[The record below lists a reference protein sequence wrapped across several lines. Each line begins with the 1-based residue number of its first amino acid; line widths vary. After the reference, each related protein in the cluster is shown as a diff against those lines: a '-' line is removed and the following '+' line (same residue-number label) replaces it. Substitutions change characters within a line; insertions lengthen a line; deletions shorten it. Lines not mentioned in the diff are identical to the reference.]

1 MDESRVGGNAAVGV
15 PGALSNQP
23 PGPSSVPEQAGAGE
37 GGADAVGA
45 PGSARKQATRNY
57 ELDRTISYTK
67 HQQGRVRRLTVAVV
81 VDDLSSINPES
92 GEAVRTPWDQNELQR
107 LRILVQDAVGFSA
120 LRGDSVNVVNTPFVA
135 EEPIVTE
142 DAPIWKQDWIWDIV
156 KQAMAVIF
164 VLVLVFGILR
174 PILRNLATAGTAG
187 NVAGLGAAGDVS
199 AELAGLDGADFSS
212 DSVTFGSDDELLPTP
227 NESFDYQLNAIRS
240 MVAED
245 PARVAQAVKQWVD
258 QGGGEIDKAAILLIS
273 LGETDAA
280 EILKHMGPK
289 EVQMIGEAM
298 AQLNNVPQTK
308 VESVIGDFM
317 GLVSDQTGIG
327 INNDIYIRSMLNQAL
342 GEEKAKTL
350 LDRILMSTNTSGL
363 DTLRWMEPRQIAE
376 IIRYEHPQI
385 QAVVVAY
392 LEPDA
397 AAGVLGCFDEKQR
410 LDILMR
416 VAALDRIQPQAL
428 QELND
433 ILERQFAGAG
443 GSSTAT
449 LGGVKSAANIM
460 NFIDSSIEVELME
473 SIKESDEYLASSIS
487 DLMFVFDNLLDVED
501 MGIQAIL
508 REVSTDVL
516 VVALKGAD
524 VALQDKVFK
533 NMSKRAA
540 ELLKDDLEAKGPVRV
555 SDVEGAQ
562 KEVLTIARKLADDGE
577 IILGGGGE
585 AMV

>member
-1 MDESRVGGNAAVGV
+1 MS
-15 PGALSNQP
+15 
-23 PGPSSVPEQAGAGE
+23 
-37 GGADAVGA
+37 
-45 PGSARKQATRNY
+45 
-57 ELDRTISYTK
+57 
-67 HQQGRVRRLTVAVV
+67 
-81 VDDLSSINPES
+81 
-92 GEAVRTPWDQNELQR
+92 
-107 LRILVQDAVGFSA
+107 
-120 LRGDSVNVVNTPFVA
+120 
-135 EEPIVTE
+135 
-142 DAPIWKQDWIWDIV
+142 
-156 KQAMAVIF
+156 
-164 VLVLVFGILR
+164 
-174 PILRNLATAGTAG
+174 
-187 NVAGLGAAGDVS
+187 
-199 AELAGLDGADFSS
+199 DGANQ
-212 DSVTFGSDDELLPTP
+212 GELT
-227 NESFDYQLNAIRS
+227 
-240 MVAED
+240 
-245 PARVAQAVKQWVD
+245 
-258 QGGGEIDKAAILLIS
+258 EIDKAAILLIS

-289 EVQMIGEAM
+289 EVQMIGQAM
-298 AQLNNVPQTK
+298 AQLNNVAQTR
-308 VESVIGDFM
+308 VESVVGDFM

-363 DTLRWMEPRQIAE
+363 DTLRWMEPRQITE

-397 AAGVLGCFDEKQR
+397 AAGVLGFFDDKQR

-433 ILERQFAGAG
+433 ILERQFAGASG
-443 GSSTAT
+443 ASTAT
-449 LGGVKSAANIM
+449 LGGVKSAADIM
-460 NFIDSSIEVELME
+460 NFIDSGIEAELME
-473 SIKESDEYLASSIS
+473 GIKESDEHLAGSIS
-487 DLMFVFDNLLDVED
+487 DLMFVFDNLMDVED

-524 VALQDKVFK
+524 VSLQEKVFR

-540 ELLKDDLEAKGPVRV
+540 ELLRDDLEAKGPVRV
-555 SDVEGAQ
+555 SEVEEAQ
-562 KEVLTIARKLADDGE
+562 KEVLTVARRLADEGE